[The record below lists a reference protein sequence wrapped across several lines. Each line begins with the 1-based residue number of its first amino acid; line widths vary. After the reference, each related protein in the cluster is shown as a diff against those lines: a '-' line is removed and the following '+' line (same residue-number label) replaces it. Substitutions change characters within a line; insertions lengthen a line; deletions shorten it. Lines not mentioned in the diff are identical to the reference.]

1 MIEPALEARTIVV
14 SDSDTAVAVA
24 DAQRVP
30 AVAAYMALTKPK
42 QTALL
47 LATGI
52 GAYILTASP
61 QVEWLRF
68 ALGIIALALAVSGCT
83 ALNMVL
89 DRDIDAKMGRTARR
103 PLPSGDMS
111 AASALVFALALS
123 IVGLAIAWSLSAA
136 FGAVVSAGFFFDLVI
151 YTMWLKRRTPL
162 SIVFGGIS
170 GGMPAL
176 AGRVLALGRVD
187 AVGALL
193 AAGVVLWI
201 PAHILTLS
209 TRYQTEYAAAGVPVW
224 PGVFGPDATRR
235 VVAVGTMLSTVVL
248 TAAGVIEHIGSGAL
262 AALVGIGV
270 VLDVVAI
277 AALVRPSESW
287 NWMLFKTASIYMLAA
302 FACLTLGAV
311 L

>member
-1 MIEPALEARTIVV
+1 MA
-14 SDSDTAVAVA
+14 SDSDTTVAVA

-30 AVAAYMALTKPK
+30 AVAAFVSLTKPK

-52 GAYILTASP
+52 GAYVLTASP
-61 QVEWLRF
+61 HLEWARLG
-68 ALGIIALALAVSGCT
+68 LGIAALALAVSGCT

-103 PLPSGDMS
+103 PLPNGDMS
-111 AASALVFALALS
+111 AISALVFALTLS
-123 IVGLAIAWSLSAA
+123 VVGLALAWSLSVV

-176 AGRVLALGRVD
+176 AGRALALGRLD

-209 TRYQTEYAAAGVPVW
+209 TRYQTEYDAAGVPVW

-248 TAAGVIEHIGSGAL
+248 TAAGVIERISPVAL
-262 AALVGIGV
+262 VALVGIGA
-270 VLDVVAI
+270 VLDVMAI
-277 AALVRPSESW
+277 AALFRPSESR
-287 NWMLFKTASIYMLAA
+287 NWMLFKTASVYMLAA
-302 FACLTLGAV
+302 FACLTFGAV

>member
-1 MIEPALEARTIVV
+1 MSSP
-14 SDSDTAVAVA
+14 VAFA
-24 DAQRVP
+24 
-30 AVAAYMALTKPK
+30 ALTKPK

-47 LATGI
+47 LATGV
-52 GAYILTASP
+52 GAYVLTASP
-61 QVEWLRF
+61 DISWVRF
-68 ALGIIALALAVSGCT
+68 VLAILALGLAVSGCT

-89 DRDIDAKMGRTARR
+89 DRDIDAKMGRTAGR
-103 PLPSGDMS
+103 PIPNGDIAVS
-111 AASALVFALALS
+111 TALAFGAVLS
-123 IVGLAIAWSLSAA
+123 VAGLAMAWSLSLA

-187 AVGALL
+187 VVGLLL
-193 AAGVVLWI
+193 ATGVVLWI

-209 TRYQTEYAAAGVPVW
+209 TRYAPEYDAAGVPVW

-235 VVAVGTMLSTVVL
+235 VVAAGTILATVVL
-248 TAAGVIEHIGSGAL
+248 TAAGAL
-262 AALVGIGV
+262 EGIDAIALTGLVAVGV
-270 VLDVVAI
+270 VLDAMAI
-277 AALVRPSESW
+277 AALLRPSDGR
-287 NWMLFKTASIYMLAA
+287 NWLLFKAASVYMLAA
-302 FACLTLGAV
+302 FVCLTFGAV

>member
-1 MIEPALEARTIVV
+1 MVT
-14 SDSDTAVAVA
+14 SDSDTSAAVAEA
-24 DAQRVP
+24 TRSSG
-30 AVAAYMALTKPK
+30 AAAFAALTKPK

-52 GAYILTASP
+52 GAYVLTASP
-61 QVEWLRF
+61 DIEWGRF
-68 ALGIIALALAVSGCT
+68 GLAMVALGLAISGCT

-89 DRDIDAKMGRTARR
+89 DRDIDAKMGRTAGR
-103 PLPSGDMS
+103 PIPNGDMS
-111 AASALVFALALS
+111 VGTALAFGSALSAGGLVLAASLS
-123 IVGLAIAWSLSAA
+123 LT
-136 FGAVVSAGFFFDLVI
+136 FGAVVLGGFFFDLVI

-187 AVGALL
+187 VVGLLL

-201 PAHILTLS
+201 PAHILTLA
-209 TRYQTEYAAAGVPVW
+209 TRYEPEYDAAGIPVW

-235 VVAVGTMLSTVVL
+235 VVAVGTILATLVL
-248 TAAGVIEHIGSGAL
+248 TSAGAL
-262 AALVGIGV
+262 EGIGAGALWGLV
-270 VLDVVAI
+270 ALGMVLDVIAI
-277 AALVRPSESW
+277 AALLRPSDDG
-287 NWMLFKTASIYMLAA
+287 NWLLFKAASVYMLAA
-302 FACLTLGAV
+302 FACLTFGAV